1 MAQEAPAYGGQAVI
15 EGVVMRGPQYVSL
28 SVRDPE
34 GKVFSMTK
42 RAPAP
47 SQRNAIL
54 RLPVI
59 RGAFAFW
66 DSLALG
72 IEMLVKSAEIASPEE
87 AKPSKTAVDLG
98 VFLGA
103 VLAVVLFILLPAMVT
118 PHLMAALGI
127 HGQLLASLI
136 ETSLRFL
143 ILFAYIALVFRMRE
157 VQRVLEYHGAEHKVI
172 WAWEKGYG
180 EIMERARRERWDAS
194 GVTEY
199 LVAKARTESR
209 LHPRCGTSFLFIVV
223 LCTWVIFLFV
233 TSSNMLMRVLLRLLL
248 LPVAAGLSYEVLK
261 TSADKQGVFWRV
273 IRAPGMALQSLTTR
287 EPDRSELEVAAD
299 SLVHLVEAERGAFR

>member
-1 MAQEAPAYGGQAVI
+1 MAQGAPAYGGQAVI

-28 SVRDPE
+28 SVRNPE
-34 GKVFSMTK
+34 GGVTSMTK

-47 SQRNAIL
+47 SQRSALL

-72 IEMLVKSAEIASPEE
+72 VEMLVKSAEIASPEE
-87 AKPSKTAVDLG
+87 AKPSKAAVDLG

-103 VLAVVLFILLPAMVT
+103 GLAVVLFILVPAMLT
-118 PHLMAALGI
+118 PYLMAAMGI

-136 ETSLRFL
+136 ETSMRFV

-172 WAWEKGYG
+172 WAWEKGYR
-180 EIMERARRERWDAS
+180 EIMDTVRKNKWDAGS
-194 GVTEY
+194 VTEY
-199 LVAKARTESR
+199 LVARAKSESR

-233 TSSNMLMRVLLRLLL
+233 TSSNVLMRVLLRLLL

-261 TSADKQGVFWRV
+261 TSADKQGVLWRI